1 MGVFSG
7 GYIVFGVREN
17 ALLDLPDWDSVIK
30 YHEEKN
36 NWENVYK
43 KILDNYHVGTKGIIY
58 AFKKV

>member
-1 MGVFSG
+1 M
-7 GYIVFGVREN
+7 FGVREN

-30 YHEEKN
+30 YHEEKK